1 MTRDALLAQ
10 LRREPFA
17 PFTIR
22 TADGQELPVY
32 YHPGQVSVGGD
43 RIAVG
48 VWAGRTQGEGLPD
61 TFRFVALEDITA
73 LGPAQPTPSPA

>member
-1 MTRDALLAQ
+1 MTREAFLDH

-48 VWAGRTQGEGLPD
+48 VWHGRVRGEGLPD
-61 TFRFVALEDITA
+61 SFRFVALEDIIS
-73 LGPAQPTPSPA
+73 LGQAQPASTPA

>member
-1 MTRDALLAQ
+1 MTRDELLAQ

-17 PFTIR
+17 PITIR
-22 TADGQELPVY
+22 TAEGQELPVY

-48 VWAGRTQGEGLPD
+48 VWEGRPQGEGLPD
-61 TFRFVALEDITA
+61 SFRFVALEDIVA
-73 LGPAQPTPSPA
+73 MGQARPAPRPA

>member
-1 MTRDALLAQ
+1 MTRDALLGQ

-43 RIAVG
+43 RVAVG
-48 VWAGRTQGEGLPD
+48 VWQGRPPNEGLPD
-61 TFRFVALEDITA
+61 SFRFVAFDDIIA
-73 LGPAQPTPSPA
+73 LGPAHPATSPA

>member
-1 MTRDALLAQ
+1 MTREALLDQ

-43 RIAVG
+43 RVAVG
-48 VWAGRTQGEGLPD
+48 VWQGRAQGEGLPD
-61 TFRFVALEDITA
+61 SFRFVALEDIVS
-73 LGPAQPTPSPA
+73 LGQEQPAPSPA